1 MALSRSRRSGGGHDL
16 FWPGYVDVLS
26 TLLMTFVF
34 LLSVF
39 MVAQF
44 YVSQESSGKDTALR
58 RLQRQI
64 AELTNL
70 LSLEKGQGKKAQDD
84 LAALQATLATLQA
97 DNTRLMGVA
106 GLGGEKDAR
115 IAALSRDLADK
126 SLLTNEAQ
134 AKVDLLNQQLLQLRR
149 QMAALQEA
157 INAYDVKD
165 KDSQL
170 RIADLGARLNT
181 LLAKQVQELQRYRSD
196 FFGRLREL
204 LRDRKDIR
212 VVGDRFVFE
221 FGGLVP
227 LRPGEPDGGGPRLH
241 RPAGDGD
248 HRAGEEHPARHRLGA
263 AGGRP
268 HRRAADLQP
277 PVPVQLGAVQCPRHH
292 GGEVP
297 DQPRRLPAPTGGG
310 RLRRVPT
317 ARGWRHRGRPA
328 PQPAHRAKAHQPLRV
343 TQPGRPD

>member
-1 MALSRSRRSGGGHDL
+1 MALSRSRRSSGGHDL

-26 TLLMTFVF
+26 TLLLVVTF

-70 LSLEKGQGKKAQDD
+70 LSLEKGQGKKAQDE
-84 LAALQATLATLQA
+84 LTALQATLASLQSDKA
-97 DNTRLMGVA
+97 RLTGLV

-115 IAALSRDLADK
+115 IAALSKELADK

-157 INAYDVKD
+157 INAHEAKD
-165 KDSQL
+165 KESQV

-221 FGGLVP
+221 SEVLFSSGQANLTVEGLASIDQLATAITELERSIPPGIEWALQVDGHTDV
-227 LRPGEPDGGGPRLH
+227 RPIASATFPSNWELSS
-241 RPAGDGD
+241 A
-248 HRAGEEHPARHRLGA
+248 RATTVVKYLISRG
-263 AGGRP
+263 
-268 HRRAADLQP
+268 
-277 PVPVQLGAVQCPRHH
+277 VS
-292 GGEVP
+292 
-297 DQPRRLPAPTGGG
+297 PRRLVAAGYGEFQPLEDGLTEEA
-310 RLRRVPT
+310 LRRNRRIELKLT
-317 ARGWRHRGRPA
+317 NR
-328 PQPAHRAKAHQPLRV
+328 
-343 TQPGRPD
+343 